1 MCGIAGFTN
10 LNNINPQ
17 KIQKSLK
24 HRGPDASRIYQDKY
38 LTLVHT
44 RLAIQDLSERAAQPM
59 HYGDYVIILNGEIY
73 NHKALRNELA
83 EFNFISDS
91 DTETLLYL
99 FIKYGKDCLHKMDGM
114 FALAIYNK
122 KEKEL
127 FLARDRAGKKPLYYY
142 FDGSLF
148 FFASE
153 LRTISQQIPLQIKH
167 ENINAFLQ
175 LGFFYKDATPFE
187 KVYELPAGS
196 YLTLQLN
203 GMVYNQTKWWDIRPF
218 YESGSSLSFQEA
230 LEHLDYKLNESV
242 RRRLESSDLEVGT
255 FLSSGIDSGI
265 ISAMAAGFRPHL
277 KAFTISFAN
286 QYDETPMAG
295 LIAEK
300 YQLEQVRININFD
313 HLTNDLAKILG
324 NYGEPFF
331 DSSAIPSYYVS
342 QEAKKYMTVI
352 LNGDGGDE
360 LFGGYRRYVP
370 FAKFDFFKNKTFR
383 KSAAFLHSLLP
394 LPKEKMNGYN
404 YLYRLI
410 SFSRKSNP
418 LQIYLSA
425 TTDIFED
432 FNNSFIDPDSG
443 LDSIRSDL
451 KDTMELPLSS
461 LKKIMLM
468 DFQAILPGALLVKMD
483 IATMAHSLEGR
494 SPLLAKEILEFAPTL
509 PDSFKIRNRQTKFI
523 LRELAKKYLPEPI
536 IHLPKRG
543 FEIPLKDWVNH
554 QLKPII
560 YDYLLNPAFV
570 NLLFKPVF
578 IDSLLNNNIK
588 TNPEKRAKMLWALFV
603 LEIWYKSFHPHD

>member
-10 LNNINPQ
+10 VNNINPQ

-24 HRGPDASRIYQDKY
+24 HRGPDASGIYQDNY
-38 LTLVHT
+38 LTLLHT

-73 NHKALRNELA
+73 NHKTLRNELA
-83 EFNFISDS
+83 EFNFISGS

-99 FIKYGKDCLHKMDGM
+99 FIKYGKDGLHRVDGM

-122 KEKEL
+122 KDQEL

-142 FDGSLF
+142 FDGSIF

-196 YLTLQLN
+196 YLNLQLN
-203 GMVYNQTKWWDIRPF
+203 GMVYNQKKWWDIRPF
-218 YESGSSLSFQEA
+218 YQSGSALSFQEA
-230 LEHLDYKLNESV
+230 LEHLDYQLKESV

-265 ISAMAAGFRPHL
+265 ISAMAAGFRSPM
-277 KAFTISFAN
+277 KAFTVSFAN
-286 QYDETPMAG
+286 QYDETPMAS
-295 LIAEK
+295 LIADK
-300 YQLEQVRININFD
+300 YHLDQIRININFD
-313 HLTNDLAKILG
+313 NLTSDLTKIIA

-370 FAKFDFFKNKTFR
+370 FAKYDFFKSNTFR
-383 KSAAFLHSLLP
+383 RSAAFLRSMLP
-394 LPKEKMNGYN
+394 LPKDKFNVYN

-410 SFSRKSNP
+410 SFTGKSNP
-418 LQIYLSA
+418 LNIYLSA

-432 FNNSFIDPDSG
+432 FNNSFIDPNCG
-443 LDSIRSDL
+443 LDSFRADL
-451 KDTMELPLSS
+451 EDTLELPLSG
-461 LKKIMLM
+461 LDKIMLM

-494 SPLLAKEILEFAPTL
+494 SPFLAREILEFAPTL

-536 IHLPKRG
+536 IYLPKRG

-560 YDYLLNPAFV
+560 YDHLLNPALA
-570 NLLFKPVF
+570 NLFLKPAF

-603 LEIWYKSFHPHD
+603 LEIWYKSFHSHE